1 MRIKLKSAELIR
13 SVLRSD
19 VDLTDIT
26 YLYAARRI
34 KGYQPSEWY
43 LQYPDG
49 RQFVGAEHVDQQAM
63 AAYWPTVNACLTWEV
78 PAASLDC
85 KP

>member
-13 SVLRSD
+13 SVLRSN
-19 VDLTDIT
+19 VDLSDIT
-26 YLYAARRI
+26 YLYAARTL
-34 KGYQPSEWY
+34 KGYQPSEWH

-49 RQFVGAEHVDQQAM
+49 RKFVGAEHVDQNAM
-63 AAYWPTVNACLTWEV
+63 AAYWPTVNACLIWDMPEE
-78 PAASLDC
+78 SLDC